1 MADSS
6 SVSSFWRYLQLS
18 PNDLA
23 PTIKVVVKKCWK
35 MLELSARE
43 QKQAS
48 EWAENPVYFWA
59 SWPVFLLVADISLAL
74 ALKKMWILYGGM
86 VVIFSQILWIVFK
99 WVLFILDDPELW
111 KAVTLIK
118 GCSRIFLMES
128 EHIAH
133 GDSSRFLMVG
143 AFAYT
148 APSGIGYA
156 RAVLRYRMSQMNND
170 HLRVLTEEHR
180 FEPTATFNAELN
192 KLKIRGRAGMER
204 AKRRMSIMEERRKMA
219 KGDGDRDD
227 EEEEEEAKT

>member
-6 SVSSFWRYLQLS
+6 SLSSLWRYLQLS

-23 PTIKVVVKKCWK
+23 PTMKVVVKKCWK
-35 MLELSARE
+35 MLELSARQ

-59 SWPVFLLVADISLAL
+59 SWPVLLLVADISLAL
-74 ALKKMWILYGGM
+74 ALKRVWLLYGGM

-99 WVLFILDDPELW
+99 WILFILDDPELW
-111 KAVTLIK
+111 KAIALIK
-118 GCSRIFLMES
+118 GCGRIFLMES
-128 EHIAH
+128 ENIAK
-133 GDSSRFLMVG
+133 GDATRFLMVG

-180 FEPTATFNAELN
+180 FVPTSTFKAEVK
-192 KLKIRGRAGMER
+192 KLRMRGKAGMEK
-204 AKRRMSIMEERRKMA
+204 AKKRMSIMEERRKMD
-219 KGDGDRDD
+219 KGDGN
-227 EEEEEEAKT
+227 EEEEEAET